1 MKDWAFGLTVTI
13 LGIGYHTLLVD
24 PANQFPNQVPNQA
37 LTSAYPRKGTYEDRL
52 LNNLP

>member
-1 MKDWAFGLTVTI
+1 MKDWVFGLTVTI
-13 LGIGYHTLLVD
+13 LGMGYHTLLVD
-24 PANQFPNQVPNQA
+24 PANPFPNQV